1 MTEQERE
8 LVIEYIKLDE
18 SEYIA
23 YISLKGRDRGVGEER
38 VYNTTGF
45 KFYAINH
52 AWKALVS
59 ELKKEAYRRWI
70 NLIIKIRR
78 WIKKT

>member
-8 LVIEYIKLDE
+8 LVIEYMATIGITNPHITD
-18 SEYIA
+18 
-23 YISLKGRDRGVGEER
+23 KGREPWRNS
-38 VYNTTGF
+38 YGF

-52 AWKALVS
+52 AWKAVVT

-78 WIKKT
+78 